1 MNREG
6 PVVEK
11 DKLDALG
18 PLLSEIGQEISDT
31 IGGDPDGVF
40 FYVEVGEG
48 WARPSVFRDEG
59 DIVRFYYPQDPTL
72 SDIVFDVWYT
82 ESDETKRW
90 SVMEYVI
97 TDGKF
102 QASFKYPEEVDVTE
116 PDTDRRD
123 AALQARF
130 GDKPVVYPPME
141 GMFELKPDAP

>member
-11 DKLDALG
+11 DEFDALG

-31 IGGDPDGVF
+31 IGGDSDGVF

-48 WARPSVFRDEG
+48 WARPSIFKDEG
-59 DIVRFYYPQDPTL
+59 DIVRFYYPLDPAL
-72 SDIVFDVWYT
+72 SDIVFDIWYT
-82 ESDETKRW
+82 ESDEAKRW

-102 QASFKYPEEVDVTE
+102 QVSFKYPEEVDVTE

-130 GDKPVVYPPME
+130 GDKPVIYPPME
-141 GMFELKPDAP
+141 GMFELNPDAP